1 MGYLPNNTQE
11 KSLLLEQMMSLK
23 TTYGYGGY
31 CLVYQNGE
39 LIGGSTV
46 YWYEDEAPHVD
57 LYDEHNMGLAW
68 RAIIFANTMLDEAA
82 QDAFNRWWCEQ
93 WQTQQLQLVNSPTD
107 AQQKWLDKVLELRL
121 ADETMSTAELSLA
134 FN

>member
-1 MGYLPNNTQE
+1 
-11 KSLLLEQMMSLK
+11 
-23 TTYGYGGY
+23 
-31 CLVYQNGE
+31 
-39 LIGGSTV
+39 
-46 YWYEDEAPHVD
+46 
-57 LYDEHNMGLAW
+57 
-68 RAIIFANTMLDEAA
+68 MLDEAA